1 MRGPAR
7 ASGLALVI
15 AVVIAFGLASA
26 LLTAITTGQAV
37 AGVRVAEHQYELDAL
52 DGWSELTGGERGE
65 ADDLLDDV
73 IIVAGY
79 RHARSGALLAIT
91 RMNLDNPRAWRDD
104 GDFFAEVEAG
114 IEDTSPRYQR
124 FHRRQQ
130 RVNKVPALDL
140 GFRRDSER
148 GREVVLMRFLF
159 FRRYTLALALRVPA
173 RAYRRHERAFRTLV
187 TSLAPYVAAP

>member
-1 MRGPAR
+1 MRGRAR
-7 ASGLALVI
+7 ASGLAAVI
-15 AVVIAFGLASA
+15 ACRLALASA
-26 LLTAITTGQAV
+26 FLIAIMTGQAV
-37 AGVRVAEHQYELDAL
+37 ADVRVAEHQFELGAL

-65 ADDLLDDV
+65 ADNPLDDV
-73 IIVAGY
+73 ILVAGY
-79 RHARSGALLAIT
+79 RHAGSGALLAIT
-91 RMNLDNPRAWRDD
+91 RMNLANPRAWRDD
-104 GDFFAEVEAG
+104 EDFFAEVEAG
-114 IEDTSPRYQR
+114 IESASQRYQR

-173 RAYRRHERAFRTLV
+173 PAYRRHERAFRTLV
-187 TSLAPYVAAP
+187 TSFAPYLPEP